1 MLDAFHPCNLIN
13 VKNVRD
19 FEMEDSKKKKI
30 FFSLFLITTGTEM
43 NSVAPLCDSYVQG
56 SVKLVELFLSFS

>member
-19 FEMEDSKKKKI
+19 FEMEDSKKKNI
-30 FFSLFLITTGTEM
+30 FFFIPY
-43 NSVAPLCDSYVQG
+43 NNRN
-56 SVKLVELFLSFS
+56 